1 MKVTNLVYA
10 MVKLNYLKIED
21 PEEEIY
27 FIYLFIFVFF
37 GGRVG
42 WGVEIFILD
51 LSFAA
56 G

>member
-27 FIYLFIFVFF
+27 FIYLFI
-37 GGRVG
+37 
-42 WGVEIFILD
+42 
-51 LSFAA
+51 
-56 G
+56 